1 MAYASNMMKID
12 AERLRRFA
20 AKNGGLAHISRQMG
34 FSENYLSTIVN
45 RQRMRQ
51 STANQLSA
59 MYGVPED
66 FFRARELAK
75 QNSAAPQEKQMG
87 YALRL
92 QATDK
97 QVFLLLEHDGEKVGS
112 AYSKRKDSS
121 ELALT
126 QAISYAAHMIY
137 KFCEQKTLQ
146 ESMEGK

>member
-1 MAYASNMMKID
+1 MAYASNMMRID

-59 MYGVPED
+59 MYGVPGG
-66 FFRARELAK
+66 FFLARDTEK
-75 QNSAAPQEKQMG
+75 PKAAPPQAKQMG
-87 YALRL
+87 YALRM

-97 QVFLLLEHDGEKVGS
+97 QVFLLLEHDVENLVS
-112 AYSKRKDSS
+112 AYSKRKYSIY
-121 ELALT
+121 LALT
-126 QAISYAAHMIY
+126 QSISYSAYLIFN
-137 KFCEQKTLQ
+137 FCEQKTLE
-146 ESMEGK
+146 ESLEGK